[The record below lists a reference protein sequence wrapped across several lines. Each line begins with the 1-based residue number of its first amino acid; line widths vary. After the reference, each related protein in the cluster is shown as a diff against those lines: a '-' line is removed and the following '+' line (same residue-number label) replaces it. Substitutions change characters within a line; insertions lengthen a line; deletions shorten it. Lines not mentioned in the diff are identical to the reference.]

1 MEYKNFNDMPLQE
14 FIKICKNGQAKEKF
28 GLGGNKTIELY
39 TGEKVNVSIC
49 GFNHDVK
56 EDGTKSNVTLV
67 FDFPIDGEFQMNK
80 EWSNIGGWND
90 SYMNNVLMPRFFRLL
105 PKELQDAIVL
115 VKKKTSIGGDKQ
127 KIKTTLNNLF
137 LLSEIEANGTIDYSM
152 KGEGK
157 QYELFKKDPEKV
169 GCGKWYWLRSPY
181 SGNDAYFCCVTYS
194 GYVGNYFASSTN
206 YVRLAFCL

>member
-1 MEYKNFNDMPLQE
+1 MQPNLFDLLGEDNPFKEQE
-14 FIKICKNGQAKEKF
+14 ATGIKGSLEI
-28 GLGGNKTIELY
+28 KTIELY
-39 TGEKVNVSIC
+39 TGEKVNISIC

-67 FDFPIDGEFQMNK
+67 FDFPIDGEFQMNN

-115 VKKKTSIGGDKQ
+115 VKKKTSIGGDKH

-137 LLSEIEANGTIDYSM
+137 LLSEIEANGTIDYSL

-157 QYELFKKDPEKV
+157 QYELFKKDTEKV
-169 GCGKWYWLRSPY
+169 GCGKWYWLRSPCAG
-181 SGNDAYFCCVTYS
+181 SDTIFCYVNYS
-194 GYVGNYFASSTN
+194 GYVGNNGASNTY

>member
-169 GCGKWYWLRSPY
+169 GCGKWYCLRSPY
-181 SGNDAYFCCVTYS
+181 SGNDTNFCYVS
-194 GYVGNYFASSTN
+194 SNGYVYSNVASTTTC
-206 YVRLAFCL
+206 VRLAFCL